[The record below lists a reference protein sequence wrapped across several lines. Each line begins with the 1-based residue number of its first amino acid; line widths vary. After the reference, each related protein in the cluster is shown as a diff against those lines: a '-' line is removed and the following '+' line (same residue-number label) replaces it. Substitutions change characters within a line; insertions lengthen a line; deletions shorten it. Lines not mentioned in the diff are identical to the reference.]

1 VRWPRFRR
9 NRSQPAAPPRHAA
22 GSWAQSAA
30 PPAGVVLGFA
40 DGSESELD
48 GTDPRAVA
56 LKAVADVLMRQ
67 DPA

>member
-1 VRWPRFRR
+1 MRWPKFRR
-9 NRSQPAAPPRHAA
+9 DRGRPAPTAPHAA
-22 GSWAQSAA
+22 GWAQSAA
-30 PPAGVVLGFA
+30 PPTGVVLGFA

-48 GTDPRAVA
+48 GADPHALA

>member
-1 VRWPRFRR
+1 MRWPRFRR
-9 NRSQPAAPPRHAA
+9 NRSQAAAPARHAA
-22 GSWAQSAA
+22 GWAQPAR